1 MLTRFRHSEEFSTMG
16 FLFDVSE
23 NRVDDV
29 RKRLQLHPDDVR
41 LTDANGNGAL
51 HLAAEKG
58 LKYVH

>member
-1 MLTRFRHSEEFSTMG
+1 MG

-29 RKRLQLHPDDVR
+29 RKRLQQHPDDVR

-58 LKYVH
+58 FKFVH